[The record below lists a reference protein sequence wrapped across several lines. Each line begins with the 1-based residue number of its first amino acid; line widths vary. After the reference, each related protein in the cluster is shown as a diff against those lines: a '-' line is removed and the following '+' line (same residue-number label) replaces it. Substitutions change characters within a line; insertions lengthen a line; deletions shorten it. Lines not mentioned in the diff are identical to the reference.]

1 MYDQPAEDIETLF
14 VRLRKGEPGIRES
27 ASKQIA
33 QRFDRWFQTIATH
46 RLGQPSY
53 HSAYESACQDFSAS
67 VKNITRKKD
76 LIPQAYGIIQT
87 SIRKSNAIF
96 QAGDHSNTMLQQRP
110 PSDLLNL
117 VWKKL
122 TPAEQHIF
130 ALFYINRDRA
140 LLEEEGTSIE
150 SLAQQVLGVR
160 QKLKYLM
167 KEHAN
172 ITFTSTQSEVKSD
185 LIPLPLFE
193 SGMLANEQEKQSFEM
208 WLLTVPEVCNDLM
221 EFVPFV
227 HCLQDPSTASMFATV
242 QPVRKPTE
250 KPTTKDEPVETTEKK
265 EQPVLTQETPNNIPN
280 KPVDETPVVDPEP
293 FIPTEIENYANKD
306 NTSDTIKTIVFAV
319 LLAVVILGILWLF
332 NN

>member
-87 SIRKSNAIF
+87 SIKKSNAAF

-122 TPAEQHIF
+122 SPDEQHLF
-130 ALFYINRDRA
+130 SLFYINRDRA
-140 LLEEEGTSIE
+140 LLEEGSSSIE
-150 SLAQQVLGVR
+150 SLAKQVLEIR

-172 ITFTSTQSEVKSD
+172 ITFTSTNSEVKSD

-227 HCLQDPSTASMFATV
+227 HCLQDPSTASMFAPE
-242 QPVRKPTE
+242 QPVKRPVVKPTA
-250 KPTTKDEPVETTEKK
+250 KDKVVEVSKVT
-265 EQPVLTQETPNNIPN
+265 EQPVLTPDTPNEPTD
-280 KPVDETPVVDPEP
+280 KAPVATQES

-319 LLAVVILGILWLF
+319 LLAMVILGILWLF